1 MKITKQQLQL
11 LYAWAFV
18 ICLANPSVT
27 QAQVAQGK
35 WLVGGA
41 LTYQTGSEFEFA
53 GQKISALGTDVS
65 AFGFAPSVGYF
76 LTDKVAVGA
85 RLGLAFAS
93 EEQTVAGQQIKF
105 NANGFAIAPYGRYYL
120 PLGNSKAYFFG
131 EAYVNMGSIG
141 LSRDGDNLL
150 TFNLFQAG
158 LNPGFAYFIS
168 DRISFELRVNG
179 INFSSFK
186 EKEATKGNNVFNF
199 GPNFGQQ
206 GPSLAIH
213 FLF

>member
-1 MKITKQQLQL
+1 MKITKQLQL
-11 LYAWAFV
+11 LFAWAFV
-18 ICLANPSVT
+18 ICLAKPTHT
-27 QAQVAQGK
+27 QAQVSQGK

-53 GQKISALGTDVS
+53 GQKISALGTNVS

-76 LTDKVAVGA
+76 LNDKIAVGA

-93 EEQTVAGQQIKF
+93 EEQTIVTGQKLEF
-105 NANGFAIAPYGRYYL
+105 KANGFAIAPYGRYYL

-131 EAYVNMGSIG
+131 EAYVNVGSIG
-141 LSRDGDNLL
+141 LTRDGDKLL
-150 TFNLFQAG
+150 SFSLFQVG
-158 LNPGFAYFIS
+158 VNPGVAYFIS
-168 DRISFELRVNG
+168 NRISFELRVNG

-186 EKEATKGNNVFNF
+186 EKEATEGNNVFNF
-199 GPNFGQQ
+199 GPNFGHR